1 MNPIRVQ
8 KILADAGYG
17 SRRGC
22 EKMIEAGRV
31 TVNGKLTVLG
41 ERANPGKDDIRVDG
55 QPISTNEEKIYIVLN
70 KPKGYLASRKSQGGK
85 PTVLELVRIPERI
98 YPVGRLD
105 LNSEGLILLTNDGSL
120 TNLITHPRYGIE
132 KEYHVRLRTSPD
144 RVQLN
149 KWREG
154 VVLDDGIRT
163 QPAQVEV
170 LEETG
175 SGNHLKVIIREGK
188 KRHIR
193 RTARALG
200 LDVVD
205 LKRVRIG
212 KLQLAGLK
220 TGDWR
225 ELSTTEVRTLIGTA
239 HDSSGKRRD

>member
-22 EKMIEAGRV
+22 EKMVAAGRV
-31 TVNGKLTVLG
+31 TVNGKVAVLG
-41 ERANPGKDDIRVDG
+41 ERANPDKDEIRVDG
-55 QPISTNEEKIYIVLN
+55 QTISTNEGKIYILLN

-120 TNLITHPRYGIE
+120 TNLITHPRYGVE
-132 KEYHVRLRTSPD
+132 KEYHVRLRTSPN

-154 VVLDDGIRT
+154 VVLDDGVRT
-163 QPAQVEV
+163 QPAQVEA
-170 LEETG
+170 LEKTG
-175 SGNHLKVIIREGK
+175 PGNHLKVIIREGK

-200 LDVVD
+200 LDVVE

-212 KLQLAGLK
+212 KLQLVGLEP
-220 TGDWR
+220 GDWR
-225 ELSTTEVRTLIGTA
+225 ELSNAEVRTLIGTA
-239 HDSSGKRRD
+239 QDSSGKRRD